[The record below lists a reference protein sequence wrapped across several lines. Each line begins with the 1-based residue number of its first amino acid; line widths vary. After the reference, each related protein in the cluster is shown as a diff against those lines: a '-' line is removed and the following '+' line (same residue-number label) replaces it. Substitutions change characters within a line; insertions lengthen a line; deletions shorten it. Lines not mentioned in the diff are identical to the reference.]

1 MAGVHAKTANLNSLA
16 KAQNMEKAGNTRDE
30 IWKDTGWVKGK
41 DNFWRFE
48 IPDDIYDISTEKIMI
63 PGEYKLGD
71 LYKNEKLYEAY
82 PSFKDTDVE
91 VVDGGTAGKEKKTA
105 GFYDPIANRI
115 VMINYRSGE
124 VMGDDAEQKKLDLVH
139 EIQHM
144 IQETEGFAKGGNP
157 KSVKK
162 LLYSKAQGLKD
173 LASGYNSD
181 NASVLLDLYNTEKEI
196 DREFLAIFDDAENAP
211 KHEELRDYWQ
221 KTFNSKL
228 KDAGLTEA
236 DWSTRRKIWVE
247 AVKMQDL
254 ADSLDARTAYY
265 NLGGEEEARETS
277 RRAYERSLDTVYRA
291 DYRNDLERAVN
302 AYKALTPE
310 EKKQAQEF
318 IELAKEKIS
327 SDPDSEDAWDFVGAF
342 YDLQDGIVD
351 EDNPYTKS
359 EEFKK
364 FQALPQNVRD
374 VVTGYIV
381 SSDMLESEN
390 RKIAKADLNRAV
402 PVIHDANAIMLFQ
415 KQAQI
420 QGQTTVTGDMI
431 SLFDAA
437 DQSTFMHESA
447 HWYLINMQK
456 LALNENASRQFVEDF
471 MTLQQWFGNKKLD
484 ADISVEQH
492 EKFAR
497 GFEAYL
503 RTGKAPAP
511 QLHGIFNRFK
521 TWLTAIYRDFKQ
533 LGGKPS
539 KEVTAVMDRMLAT
552 EDEISMAMKEQMV
565 DDFKRAGGMKLMLD
579 ENARTWER
587 WYQKVKEEAEAKVLE
602 KAMKDLEAADQK
614 DIAEA
619 IEAKRNEIAEEM
631 GQDQF

>member
-533 LGGKPS
+533 LGGKPT